1 MNVERRGRGW
11 LAVVAVV
18 GLSAALV
25 LVPAG
30 SSSLVGLLAAPAP
43 TGTAVSA
50 AAVGSALDI
59 TTVAGDGEVA
69 FRGDGGPAV
78 SAALGRPRGMA
89 FDGKGNLFLAD
100 ADNHRI
106 RRVSPGGTV
115 TTVAGTGVAGFG
127 GDGGPATA
135 AQLSSPFAVAV
146 DPSGNLIIAD
156 SSNHRVRRVD
166 ASGTIM
172 TIAGTGVAG
181 FSGDGGPATAAELN
195 LPRGLGVD
203 PTGNIVI
210 ADSNN
215 NRVRRVDAS
224 GMIATVAGTGPAAFG
239 GDGGPATSAQL
250 SFPRSIAFD
259 RAGAM
264 LVVDTHNNRV
274 RKIDG
279 PGTITTIAG
288 DGVVGFGGDGGPA
301 TAAHLSDPYGVAV
314 GPRGDIFIA
323 DAENARV
330 RQVTPGGT
338 IATAAGDGTE
348 GFSGDGGPAT
358 LAQLHYPIAVAVDS
372 SGTLF
377 FADRDNSRVR
387 RVSAGGAGGYWLAGS
402 DGGIFAFGD
411 APFVGSAGNI
421 ALRRP
426 IVGAA
431 ATSRGQG
438 YWLAA
443 ADGGVFS
450 FGDARFLGST
460 GAMSLARPVVAMAA
474 TPSNRGYWL
483 AAADGGV
490 FGFGDAA
497 FVGSAAATRL
507 RAPIVAMVPTR
518 SGDGYWLVASDGGVF
533 SFGAAPFLGSAGSM
547 SLSKPV
553 VGMAITPT
561 GRGYWLVASDGGVFS
576 FGDARF
582 LGSTGAMSLAQPV
595 TAMVSTWTGNGY
607 WLLAA
612 DGGVFTFG
620 DARFFGS
627 VGATHQNGRLVAMP
641 RGPLVRP

>member
-1 MNVERRGRGW
+1 MRRRGRGW
-11 LAVVAVV
+11 FAVVAVV

-135 AQLSSPFAVAV
+135 AQLNSPFAVAV
-146 DPSGNLIIAD
+146 DPSGNL
-156 SSNHRVRRVD
+156 
-166 ASGTIM
+166 
-172 TIAGTGVAG
+172 
-181 FSGDGGPATAAELN
+181 L
-195 LPRGLGVD
+195 
-203 PTGNIVI
+203 I

-411 APFVGSAGNI
+411 APFLGSAGNI
-421 ALRRP
+421 VLRRP

-431 ATSRGQG
+431 ATSRGQ
-438 YWLAA
+438 
-443 ADGGVFS
+443 
-450 FGDARFLGST
+450 
-460 GAMSLARPVVAMAA
+460 
-474 TPSNRGYWL
+474 GYWL

-627 VGATHQNGRLVAMP
+627 VGATHQNGRLLAMP

>member
-1 MNVERRGRGW
+1 
-11 LAVVAVV
+11 
-18 GLSAALV
+18 
-25 LVPAG
+25 
-30 SSSLVGLLAAPAP
+30 
-43 TGTAVSA
+43 
-50 AAVGSALDI
+50 
-59 TTVAGDGEVA
+59 
-69 FRGDGGPAV
+69 
-78 SAALGRPRGMA
+78 
-89 FDGKGNLFLAD
+89 
-100 ADNHRI
+100 
-106 RRVSPGGTV
+106 
-115 TTVAGTGVAGFG
+115 
-127 GDGGPATA
+127 
-135 AQLSSPFAVAV
+135 
-146 DPSGNLIIAD
+146 
-156 SSNHRVRRVD
+156 
-166 ASGTIM
+166 
-172 TIAGTGVAG
+172 
-181 FSGDGGPATAAELN
+181 
-195 LPRGLGVD
+195 
-203 PTGNIVI
+203 
-210 ADSNN
+210 
-215 NRVRRVDAS
+215 
-224 GMIATVAGTGPAAFG
+224 
-239 GDGGPATSAQL
+239 
-250 SFPRSIAFD
+250 
-259 RAGAM
+259 
-264 LVVDTHNNRV
+264 
-274 RKIDG
+274 
-279 PGTITTIAG
+279 
-288 DGVVGFGGDGGPA
+288 
-301 TAAHLSDPYGVAV
+301 
-314 GPRGDIFIA
+314 
-323 DAENARV
+323 NARV

-402 DGGIFAFGD
+402 DGGVFA
-411 APFVGSAGNI
+411 
-421 ALRRP
+421 
-426 IVGAA
+426 
-431 ATSRGQG
+431 
-438 YWLAA
+438 
-443 ADGGVFS
+443 
-450 FGDARFLGST
+450 
-460 GAMSLARPVVAMAA
+460 
-474 TPSNRGYWL
+474 
-483 AAADGGV
+483 
-490 FGFGDAA
+490 FGDAA

-627 VGATHQNGRLVAMP
+627 AGATPQNGRLVALA